1 MSADRFARARE
12 IFIQA
17 SELAAEDRGPFLEE
31 ECGSDAELRADV
43 EELFRFHEMEDVS
56 LLFEA
61 HIRERPSVIEISQRV
76 GNYRILR
83 KLAEG
88 GMGEVFEAEQVEP
101 IRRRVALKIIKWGM
115 DTKEVVARF
124 ESERQALA
132 LMDHPHIARVYDAD
146 ATSEGRPY
154 FVMELVKGVPIT
166 EFCDTHRLTT
176 PERLEL
182 FTRICSGVQHAHRKG
197 VIHRDVKPS
206 NVLVSM
212 VDGRPVPKIIDFGV
226 AKATSQ
232 RLTERT
238 VFTEFGQW
246 IGTPEYM
253 SPEQAE
259 MTELDVD
266 TRTDVYS
273 LGVVLYELLAGA
285 QPFDSKELRDS
296 GFEAMRRTIRE
307 QDPKRPSTRVS
318 TLGEGRE
325 TVAERRRT
333 DPTTLVRLL
342 RGDLDWITMKALEK
356 DRTRRYDSPAE
367 MAADIERHLRNEP
380 VLASPP
386 STAYR
391 VRKFVRRNRVAVV
404 AGSMVVVALLI
415 GIIGTTIG
423 LMKARRQ
430 AESAQKVSDFVV
442 SMYQELNPRVMRS
455 HGSTPEEIFGRA
467 IERIEVELADQPLVQ
482 ARLMWTLGDAY
493 SVFGQN
499 ERARYLMER
508 SAEIRRE
515 QLGEEDL
522 DYVMSISFLGDV
534 LSEMGD
540 QQGAIR
546 YHEHAAAVRRKV
558 LGPDHHTVGWSLR
571 SLGIAHWRA
580 GDCDA
585 ARSLYRE
592 SLEIISNARGGDSFD
607 ASITLYF
614 EALLARDEGDLELS
628 RELFERCLEIRE
640 AVLRP
645 DHLETGLCLLEYAG
659 TMRQLG
665 EHERAGHLA
674 SRAREIFEGVYGT
687 DHLTNA
693 RALELLA
700 AVEHHAGNEEH
711 ALNLY
716 GRALAIRRRIGQP
729 DLESLAGD
737 PDFDAVVQ
745 AHHTRLSEDTL
756 PP

>member
-1 MSADRFARARE
+1 MSVDRFARARE
-12 IFIQA
+12 IFIHA

-83 KLAEG
+83 KLGEG

-115 DTKEVVARF
+115 DTREVVARF

-166 EFCDTHRLTT
+166 EFCDTHRLAT

-356 DRTRRYDSPAE
+356 DRTRRYGSPAE

-423 LMKARRQ
+423 LVKARRQ

-499 ERARYLMER
+499 ERARDLMER

-515 QLGEEDL
+515 HLGEEDL

-580 GDCDA
+580 GDYDA

-592 SLEIISNARGGDSFD
+592 SLEIISNARGDDSFD

-700 AVEHHAGNEEH
+700 AVEHYAGNEEH

-716 GRALAIRRRIGQP
+716 GRALDIRRRIGQP

-756 PP
+756 PR

>member
-1 MSADRFARARE
+1 MSTDRFERARE

-17 SELAAEDRGPFLEE
+17 STLPLEGRRPFLEE
-31 ECGSDAELRADV
+31 RCADDADLRAEV
-43 EELFRFHEMEDVS
+43 EELLRFHDAEGAG
-56 LLFEA
+56 LPGEA
-61 HIRERPSVIEISQRV
+61 GLRRLPDGIEVEQEIGS
-76 GNYRILR
+76 YRLLR
-83 KLAEG
+83 KLGEG
-88 GMGEVFEAEQVEP
+88 GMGEVFEAEQSEP
-101 IRRRVALKIIKWGM
+101 VRRRVALKVIKWGM

-132 LMDHPHIARVYDAD
+132 LMDHPNIARVYDAGS
-146 ATSEGRPY
+146 TTEGRPY
-154 FVMELVKGVPIT
+154 FVMELVKGVPLT
-166 EFCDTHRLTT
+166 EYCDTHRLAT

-182 FTRICSGVQHAHRKG
+182 FNQICSGLQHAHQKG
-197 VIHRDVKPS
+197 VIHRDMKPS
-206 NVLVSM
+206 NVLVTM

-259 MTELDVD
+259 MTGLDID

-273 LGVVLYELLAGA
+273 LGVMLYELLAGA
-285 QPFDSKELRDS
+285 QPFDSKELRTS
-296 GFEAMRRTIRE
+296 GFDAMRRAIRE

-318 TLGEGRE
+318 TLGDNRE

-356 DRTRRYDSPAE
+356 DRTRRYGSPAE

-380 VLASPP
+380 VLAGPP
-386 STAYR
+386 NAAYR
-391 VRKFVRRNRVAVV
+391 ARKFVRRNRVAVV
-404 AGSMVVVALLI
+404 AGSLVVFTLVI

-423 LMKARRQ
+423 LVKARRQ
-430 AESAQKVSDFVV
+430 AESAQRVSDFVV
-442 SMYQELNPRVMRS
+442 SMYQDLNPRVMRS

-467 IERIEVELADQPLVQ
+467 LERIEVELADEPLVQ
-482 ARLMWTLGDAY
+482 ARLMWTVGDAY

-499 ERARYLMER
+499 ERARELMER

-515 QLGEEDL
+515 HLGEEDL

-540 QQGAIR
+540 QQGAIG

-558 LGPDHHTVGWSLR
+558 LGPNHHTVGWSLR

-580 GDCDA
+580 GEYDT
-585 ARSLYRE
+585 ARSLYQE
-592 SLEIISNARGGDSFD
+592 SLTIISNARGGDSFD
-607 ASITLYF
+607 TSITLF
-614 EALLARDEGDLELS
+614 FQALLARDEGDLELS
-628 RELFERCLEIRE
+628 RELFERCLDIRE
-640 AVLRP
+640 KALHP

-659 TMRQLG
+659 VRRQMG
-665 EHERAGHLA
+665 EDDRARELA
-674 SRAREIFEGVYGT
+674 SRALDIFEQAYGT
-687 DHLTNA
+687 DHLTIA

-700 AVEHHAGNEEH
+700 AIEQHVGNREE

-716 GRALAIRRRIGQP
+716 RQALDIRRRIGQT
-729 DLESLAGD
+729 DLDSLAGD
-737 PDFDAVVQ
+737 PDFDAVVE
-745 AHHTRLSEDTL
+745 AFRGRSGEMSSIR
-756 PP
+756 

>member
-1 MSADRFARARE
+1 MSADRFERARE
-12 IFIQA
+12 VFVQA
-17 SELAAEDRGPFLEE
+17 SVLTAEDRRQFLDDK
-31 ECGSDAELRADV
+31 CADDSELRAEV
-43 EELFRFHEMEDVS
+43 EELLRFHDMGGVG
-56 LLFEA
+56 LPPEA
-61 HIRERPSVIEISQRV
+61 RLRELADGIEAQQKI
-76 GNYRILR
+76 GNYRLLR
-83 KLAEG
+83 KLGEG
-88 GMGEVFEAEQVEP
+88 GMGEVFEAEQMEP
-101 IRRRVALKIIKWGM
+101 VRRRVALKIIKWGM
-115 DTKEVVARF
+115 ETKEVVARF

-132 LMDHPHIARVYDAD
+132 LMDHPNIARVYDAG
-146 ATSEGRPY
+146 ATTEGRPY
-154 FVMELVKGVPIT
+154 FVMELVKGVPFT
-166 EFCDTHRLTT
+166 DYCDTQRLAT

-182 FTRICSGVQHAHRKG
+182 FIRICSGVQHAHQKG
-197 VIHRDVKPS
+197 VIHRDMKPS
-206 NVLVSM
+206 NVLVTM

-259 MTELDVD
+259 MTGLDID

-273 LGVVLYELLAGA
+273 LGAVLYEVLAGA
-285 QPFDSKELRDS
+285 QPFDSKELRTS
-296 GFEAMRRTIRE
+296 GFDAMRRAIRE

-333 DPTTLVRLL
+333 DPSTLVRML

-356 DRTRRYDSPAE
+356 DRTRRYGSPAE
-367 MAADIERHLRNEP
+367 MAADVERHLRNEP

-423 LMKARRQ
+423 LVRARRQ
-430 AESAQKVSDFVV
+430 AESAQRVSDFVV
-442 SMYQELNPRVMRS
+442 NMYQDLNPRVMRS

-467 IERIEVELADQPLVQ
+467 IERIEVELADEPLVQ
-482 ARLMWTLGDAY
+482 ARLLWTLGDAY

-499 ERARYLMER
+499 ERARELMER
-508 SAEIRRE
+508 SAQIRRE
-515 QLGEEDL
+515 HLGEENL

-540 QQGAIR
+540 QQAAIR
-546 YHEHAAAVRRKV
+546 YHEHAVSVRRKV

-580 GDCDA
+580 GHLDT
-585 ARSLYRE
+585 ARSLYQE
-592 SLEIISNARGGDSFD
+592 SLSIISNARGDESFD
-607 ASITLYF
+607 VSITLF
-614 EALLARDEGDLELS
+614 FQALLARDEGDLELS
-628 RELFERCLEIRE
+628 RELFERCLDIRE

-645 DHLETGLCLLEYAG
+645 HHLETGLCLLEYAG
-659 TMRQLG
+659 VMRQMG
-665 EHERAGHLA
+665 KDDRAKELT
-674 SRAREIFEGVYGT
+674 SRALEIFQQAYGT
-687 DHLTNA
+687 DHLTIA
-693 RALELLA
+693 RALETLA
-700 AVEHHAGNEEH
+700 AIEHNAGNLED
-711 ALNLY
+711 ALILY
-716 GRALAIRRRIGQP
+716 GRALDVRRRIGQP
-729 DLESLAGD
+729 DLENLAGD
-737 PDFDAVVQ
+737 PDFDAVVE
-745 AHHTRLSEDTL
+745 AHHTRFSEETFRQ
-756 PP
+756 

>member
-1 MSADRFARARE
+1 LLD
-12 IFIQA
+12 
-17 SELAAEDRGPFLEE
+17 E
-31 ECGSDAELRADV
+31 ECADDAELRAEV
-43 EELFRFHEMEDVS
+43 EELLRFHDLEGVN
-56 LLFEA
+56 LPHEA
-61 HIRERPSVIEISQRV
+61 RLGERPNPIEVEQKI
-76 GNYRILR
+76 GNYRLLR
-83 KLAEG
+83 KLGEG

-101 IRRRVALKIIKWGM
+101 VRRRVALKVIKWGM

-132 LMDHPHIARVYDAD
+132 LMDHPNIARVYDAG
-146 ATSEGRPY
+146 ATNEGRPY
-154 FVMELVKGVPIT
+154 FVMELVKGVPFT
-166 EFCDTHRLTT
+166 DYCDTHRLAT

-182 FTRICSGVQHAHRKG
+182 FIQICSGVQHAHQKG
-197 VIHRDVKPS
+197 VIHRDMKPS
-206 NVLVSM
+206 NVLVTM
-212 VDGRPVPKIIDFGV
+212 VDGKPVPKIIDFGV

-259 MTELDVD
+259 MTGLDID

-285 QPFDSKELRDS
+285 QPFDSKELRTS
-296 GFEAMRRTIRE
+296 GFDDMRRAIRE

-318 TLGEGRE
+318 TLGDGRE
-325 TVAERRRT
+325 TVADRRRT
-333 DPTTLVRLL
+333 DPSTLVRLL

-356 DRTRRYDSPAE
+356 DRTRRYGSPAE

-386 STAYR
+386 GTAYR
-391 VRKFVRRNRVAVV
+391 ARKFVRRNRAAVV

-423 LMKARRQ
+423 LVRARRQ

-467 IERIEVELADQPLVQ
+467 IERIEVELADEPLVQ

-499 ERARYLMER
+499 ERARELIER

-515 QLGEEDL
+515 HLGEEDL
-522 DYVMSISFLGDV
+522 DYIMSISFLGDV

-546 YHEHAAAVRRKV
+546 YHEHAASVRRKV
-558 LGPDHHTVGWSLR
+558 LGPNHHTVGWSLR

-580 GDCDA
+580 DEFDT
-585 ARSLYRE
+585 ARSLYQE
-592 SLEIISNARGGDSFD
+592 SLRIVSNARGGDSFD
-607 ASITLYF
+607 ASITLF
-614 EALLARDEGDLELS
+614 FLALLARDEGDLELS
-628 RELFERCLEIRE
+628 RERFERCLDIRNT
-640 AVLRP
+640 VLRP
-645 DHLETGLCLLEYAG
+645 DHLETGLCMLEYAILLHR
-659 TMRQLG
+659 MG
-665 EHERAGHLA
+665 EYDRARDLA
-674 SRAREIFEGVYGT
+674 SRALEIFEQAYGT
-687 DHLTNA
+687 DHLTGA

-700 AVEHHAGNEEH
+700 AIEHHSGNQAE

-716 GRALAIRRRIGQP
+716 RQALEIRRRIGQP
-729 DLESLAGD
+729 DLETLAGD
-737 PDFDAVVQ
+737 PDFDSVVE
-745 AHHTRLSEDTL
+745 AHHTRFNEDTVH
-756 PP
+756 P

>member
-1 MSADRFARARE
+1 MSADRFERARE
-12 IFIQA
+12 IFIRA
-17 SELAAEDRGPFLEE
+17 STLPLEGRRPFLEE
-31 ECGSDAELRADV
+31 RCADDAELRADV
-43 EELFRFHEMEDVS
+43 EELLRFHDAEGVG
-56 LLFEA
+56 LPGEA
-61 HIRERPSVIEISQRV
+61 GLRRLPDGIEAEQKI
-76 GNYRILR
+76 GGYRLLR
-83 KLAEG
+83 KLGEG
-88 GMGEVFEAEQVEP
+88 GMGEVFEAEQLEP
-101 IRRRVALKIIKWGM
+101 VRRRVALKVIKWGM

-132 LMDHPHIARVYDAD
+132 LMDHPNIARVYDAGS
-146 ATSEGRPY
+146 TTEGRPY
-154 FVMELVKGVPIT
+154 FVMELVKGVPLT
-166 EFCDTHRLTT
+166 EYCDTHRLAT

-182 FTRICSGVQHAHRKG
+182 FNEICSGVQHAHQKG
-197 VIHRDVKPS
+197 VIHRDMKPS
-206 NVLVSM
+206 NVLVTM
-212 VDGRPVPKIIDFGV
+212 VDGRAVPKIIDFGV

-259 MTELDVD
+259 MTGLDID

-273 LGVVLYELLAGA
+273 LGVMLYELLAGA
-285 QPFDSKELRDS
+285 QPFDSKELRTS
-296 GFEAMRRTIRE
+296 GFDAMRRAIRE

-318 TLGEGRE
+318 TLGDSRE

-356 DRTRRYDSPAE
+356 DRTRRYGSPAE

-391 VRKFVRRNRVAVV
+391 ARKFVRRNRVAVV
-404 AGSMVVVALLI
+404 AGSLAVFTLVI

-423 LMKARRQ
+423 LVRARRQ
-430 AESAQKVSDFVV
+430 AESAQRVSDFVV
-442 SMYQELNPRVMRS
+442 SMYQDLNPRVMRS

-467 IERIEVELADQPLVQ
+467 IERIEVELADEPLVQ
-482 ARLMWTLGDAY
+482 ARLMWTVGDAY

-499 ERARYLMER
+499 ERARELMER

-515 QLGEEDL
+515 HLGEEDL
-522 DYVMSISFLGDV
+522 DYIMSISFLGDV

-540 QQGAIR
+540 QRGAIG

-558 LGPDHHTVGWSLR
+558 LGPNHHTVGWSLR

-580 GDCDA
+580 GEYDT
-585 ARSLYRE
+585 ARSLYQE
-592 SLEIISNARGGDSFD
+592 SLTIISNARGGDSFD
-607 ASITLYF
+607 TSITLF
-614 EALLARDEGDLELS
+614 FQALLARDEGELELS
-628 RELFERCLEIRE
+628 RELFERCLDIRE
-640 AVLRP
+640 VALRP

-659 TMRQLG
+659 VMRQMG
-665 EHERAGHLA
+665 EDD
-674 SRAREIFEGVYGT
+674 RARELVSRALEIFQQAYGT
-687 DHLTNA
+687 DHLTIA

-700 AVEHHAGNEEH
+700 AIEQRAGNQEK
-711 ALNLY
+711 ALTLY
-716 GRALAIRRRIGQP
+716 RQALDIRRRIGP
-729 DLESLAGD
+729 NDLESLAGD
-737 PDFDAVVQ
+737 PDFDAVVE
-745 AHHTRLSEDTL
+745 AHDTRFSEATL
-756 PP
+756 HP

>member
-1 MSADRFARARE
+1 MSTDRFERVRE

-17 SELAAEDRGPFLEE
+17 STLPLEGRRPFLEE
-31 ECGSDAELRADV
+31 RCADDAELRAEV
-43 EELFRFHEMEDVS
+43 EELLRFHDAEGVG
-56 LLFEA
+56 LPGEA
-61 HIRERPSVIEISQRV
+61 GLRMLPDGIEVEQEI
-76 GNYRILR
+76 GGYRLLR
-83 KLAEG
+83 KLGEG

-101 IRRRVALKIIKWGM
+101 VRRRVALKVIKWGM

-132 LMDHPHIARVYDAD
+132 LMDHPNIARVYDAGS
-146 ATSEGRPY
+146 TTEGRPY
-154 FVMELVKGVPIT
+154 FVMELVKGVPLT
-166 EFCDTHRLTT
+166 EYCDTHRLAT

-182 FTRICSGVQHAHRKG
+182 FNQICSGVQHAHQKG
-197 VIHRDVKPS
+197 VIHRDMKPS
-206 NVLVSM
+206 NVLVTM

-259 MTELDVD
+259 MTGLDID

-273 LGVVLYELLAGA
+273 LGVMLYELLAGA
-285 QPFDSKELRDS
+285 QPFDSKELRTS
-296 GFEAMRRTIRE
+296 GFDAMRRAIRE

-318 TLGEGRE
+318 TLGESRE

-356 DRTRRYDSPAE
+356 DRTRRYGSPAE

-380 VLASPP
+380 VFASPP

-391 VRKFVRRNRVAVV
+391 ARKFVRRNRVAVV
-404 AGSMVVVALLI
+404 AGSLVVFSLVI

-423 LMKARRQ
+423 LVRARRQ
-430 AESAQKVSDFVV
+430 AESAQRVADFVV
-442 SMYQELNPRVMRS
+442 SMYQDLNPRLMRS

-467 IERIEVELADQPLVQ
+467 IERIEVELADEPLIQ
-482 ARLMWTLGDAY
+482 ARLLWTLGDAY

-499 ERARYLMER
+499 ERARELMER

-515 QLGEEDL
+515 HLGEEDL
-522 DYVMSISFLGDV
+522 DYIMSISFLGDV

-540 QQGAIR
+540 QRGAIG

-558 LGPDHHTVGWSLR
+558 LGPNHHTVGWSLR

-580 GDCDA
+580 GEYDT
-585 ARSLYRE
+585 ARSLYQE
-592 SLEIISNARGGDSFD
+592 SLTIISNARGGDSFD
-607 ASITLYF
+607 TSITLF
-614 EALLARDEGDLELS
+614 FQALLARDEGDFGLS
-628 RELFERCLEIRE
+628 RELFQRCLDIRE
-640 AVLRP
+640 AVLCP
-645 DHLETGLCLLEYAG
+645 DHLEIGLCLLEYASVMYQ
-659 TMRQLG
+659 TG
-665 EHERAGHLA
+665 EYDRARDLA
-674 SRAREIFEGVYGT
+674 SRALGVFEQTYGS
-687 DHLTNA
+687 DHLTNT

-700 AVEHHAGNEEH
+700 AIEHRVGNQEE
-711 ALNLY
+711 ALNLC
-716 GRALAIRRRIGQP
+716 GQALDIRRRIGQP
-729 DLESLAGD
+729 DIESLAGD
-737 PDFDAVVQ
+737 SDFDAVVEAYQ
-745 AHHTRLSEDTL
+745 KRAGEDTL
-756 PP
+756 HQ